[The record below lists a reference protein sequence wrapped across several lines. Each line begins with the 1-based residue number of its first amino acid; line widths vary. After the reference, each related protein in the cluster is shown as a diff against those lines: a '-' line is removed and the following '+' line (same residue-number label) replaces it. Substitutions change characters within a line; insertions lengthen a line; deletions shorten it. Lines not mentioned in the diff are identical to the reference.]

1 MSTSRRRCGALHAKR
16 VFDRI
21 WPRVALLATILLV
34 WWAVYETGWIDPSK
48 LPSPA
53 DVWNAFTSNITGSS
67 GLLPAARGSIIR
79 LAFGLS
85 VAVVVGTLIG
95 FAMVASVVVQRS
107 VGTLMTALQ
116 ALPSIAWLPLAI
128 VWFGFTERAV
138 MFVVFIGGVPAVAI
152 ATAISIRQVPPT
164 LVRAARTMGAKGW
177 TLQRTVVLQACVPG
191 YWTGL
196 QQAWAVAWRALLAAE
211 IIRVGA
217 ARGLGHL
224 LEASLLQASAE
235 DTAMLIAVMG
245 VIVVIGLAIDSF
257 FSVMDRR
264 IRSKRGLLVPA

>member
-1 MSTSRRRCGALHAKR
+1 
-16 VFDRI
+16 
-21 WPRVALLATILLV
+21 V
-34 WWAVYETGWIDPSK
+34 WWAVYETGWIDPAK

-53 DVWNAFTSNITGSS
+53 DVWNAFTSNITGSQ

-85 VAVVVGTLIG
+85 IAVVVGTVIG
-95 FAMVASVVVQRS
+95 FAMVGSVVVQRS

-116 ALPSIAWLPLAI
+116 ALPSIAWLP
-128 VWFGFTERAV
+128 
-138 MFVVFIGGVPAVAI
+138 I

-164 LVRAARTMGAKGW
+164 LIRAARTMGAKGW

-224 LEASLLQASAE
+224 LEASAQN
-235 DTAMLIAVMG
+235 TAMLIAVMG
-245 VIVVIGLAIDSF
+245 VVVVIGLAIDSF

-264 IRSKRGLLVPA
+264 IRSKRGLLLPA

>member
-1 MSTSRRRCGALHAKR
+1 MVGRLR
-16 VFDRI
+16 D
-21 WPRVALLATILLV
+21 
-34 WWAVYETGWIDPSK
+34 GWIDPSK

-138 MFVVFIGGVPAVAI
+138 MFVVFIGASGGRDRDGDLDPTGASHARPRGADDGGQGVDAA
-152 ATAISIRQVPPT
+152 AHG
-164 LVRAARTMGAKGW
+164 RAAG
-177 TLQRTVVLQACVPG
+177 LCPG
-191 YWTGL
+191 LLDRAAAGVGGR
-196 QQAWAVAWRALLAAE
+196 VAALLAAE

-224 LEASLLQASAE
+224 LEASAQN
-235 DTAMLIAVMG
+235 TAMLIAVMG
-245 VIVVIGLAIDSF
+245 VVVVIGLAIDS
-257 FSVMDRR
+257 SSR
-264 IRSKRGLLVPA
+264 

>member
-1 MSTSRRRCGALHAKR
+1 VPRAKK
-16 VFDRI
+16 VFDQV
-21 WPRVALLATILLV
+21 WPRAALVGAILLV
-34 WWAVYETGWIDPSK
+34 WWAVYETGLIDLDK

-53 DVWNAFTSNITGSS
+53 DVWNAFTTNLTGED
-67 GLLPAARGSIIR
+67 GLLPAARGSLIR

-107 VGTLMTALQ
+107 IGTLMTALQ
-116 ALPSIAWLPLAI
+116 SLPSIAWLPLAI
-128 VWFGFTERAV
+128 VWFDFSERAV

-164 LVRAARTMGAKGW
+164 LTRAARTMGAKGW
-177 TLQRTVVLQACVPG
+177 TLQRTVVLPACIPG

-224 LEASLLQASAE
+224 LESSTQDLDLSLI
-235 DTAMLIAVMG
+235 IAAMG
-245 VIVVIGLAIDSF
+245 VIVVIGLAIDYG
-257 FSVMDRR
+257 FSVVDRR
-264 IRSKRGLLVPA
+264 IRGKRGSLVPA